1 MKKEL
6 FEKLVE
12 PLGHFRRK
20 LGGHASDEAFEDIVF
35 EPKKIHKEC
44 TDCDLMVKD
53 RVIVIERK
61 FDVKDQPF
69 WRTKCVNCKKKW
81 NNLRR

>member
-6 FEKLVE
+6 FEQLVE
-12 PLGHFRRK
+12 PLGEFRRQR
-20 LGGHASDEAFEDIVF
+20 GGYSGEQAYEDIVF
-35 EPKKIHKEC
+35 ELNNPKKPC
-44 TDCDLMVKD
+44 GDCDLVVKD

-61 FDVKDQPF
+61 FDYKDQPY